1 MTASNEHI
9 TVTQY
14 SRQDVLR
21 ILRIRLKQL
30 CSWER
35 AGLINRS
42 ATYSFQDL
50 VQLRK
55 LRDLRA
61 TRLSAAN
68 IRASIHAMR
77 QVSGMAN
84 PLLEA
89 GAVRSGTRLAFRLSG
104 AMVEPIARQFVF
116 DFDSPR
122 RSQLGQVSSA
132 PSRQAAL
139 ESRVQALF
147 FEAVKM
153 EERGKTQDAV
163 AHYETIL
170 TLDDCHAPA
179 CINLGTIQ
187 YNRRQFAEAES
198 LYRRATAA
206 DPNYAL
212 AFFDLGNVLDELL
225 RLPEAIEAY
234 TTAIRPRAP
243 LRRRTLQRRLGLR
256 TDRRSAG
263 RLEAL
268 DYLHQTRPDWPLVE
282 SRTHSGAQDP
292 RTGKTGSRSSQPIRP
307 ARLPRQAHT
316 KRAHAASRSQADAP
330 HVEPPQIFTSGV
342 YGALTAIAAFLK
354 RSRTSPLFSCGGE
367 VKML

>member
-1 MTASNEHI
+1 VTVGNENI

-30 CSWER
+30 NAWER
-35 AGLINRS
+35 SGLVNQS

-61 TRLSAAN
+61 TRLSVAN

-77 QVSGMAN
+77 QVSGMVN

-89 GAVRSGTRLAFRLSG
+89 GAVRNGARLAFRLSG
-104 AMVEPIARQFVF
+104 AMMEPIARQFVF

-122 RSQLGQVSSA
+122 QRQLAEVSSA
-132 PSRQAAL
+132 ASRQAAR
-139 ESRVQALF
+139 EFRVQRLF

-153 EERGKTQDAV
+153 EERGKPHEAV
-163 AHYETIL
+163 AHYESIL
-170 TLDDCHAPA
+170 ALDACHAPA

-187 YNRRQFAEAES
+187 YNRRQFIEAEK

-212 AFFDLGNVLDELL
+212 AFFDLGNVLDELQ

-234 TTAIRPRAP
+234 CTAIRLVSHYGDAHYNVA
-243 LRRRTLQRRLGLR
+243 LAYERTG
-256 TDRRSAG
+256 DRRAALRHWTTYIKLDPIGPWSNHARVQARKILEREKLSIVHRGSSG
-263 RLEAL
+263 RH
-268 DYLHQTRPDWPLVE
+268 DYHAR
-282 SRTHSGAQDP
+282 RA
-292 RTGKTGSRSSQPIRP
+292 RSVSMLLSVPKP
-307 ARLPRQAHT
+307 MLP
-316 KRAHAASRSQADAP
+316 
-330 HVEPPQIFTSGV
+330 
-342 YGALTAIAAFLK
+342 
-354 RSRTSPLFSCGGE
+354 
-367 VKML
+367 M